1 MSEKTDKN
9 NQNEKLEQLED
20 SEKVV
25 DEVVD
30 SASSS
35 VSTDVRLAE
44 KDRRI
49 AHLEKRLGQLEK
61 RLSNNERFAR
71 TFAMSVST
79 QVVAIDAVTDV
90 VRRSLQNDA
99 KIQHEIG
106 SAIHLYDK
114 HKIRRWF
121 SGVLSVVLWV
131 ASITAAAFIG
141 ATIYWLFAAQ

>member
-9 NQNEKLEQLED
+9 NQNEKPEQSDKPEEIVKD
-20 SEKVV
+20 ANAP
-25 DEVVD
+25 EVVD
-30 SASSS
+30 A
-35 VSTDVRLAE
+35 RLAE

-61 RLSNNERFAR
+61 RLSSNERFAR

-99 KIQHEIG
+99 KIQHEIS
-106 SAIHLYDK
+106 SAIRIYDK

-131 ASITAAAFIG
+131 ASITASAFIG